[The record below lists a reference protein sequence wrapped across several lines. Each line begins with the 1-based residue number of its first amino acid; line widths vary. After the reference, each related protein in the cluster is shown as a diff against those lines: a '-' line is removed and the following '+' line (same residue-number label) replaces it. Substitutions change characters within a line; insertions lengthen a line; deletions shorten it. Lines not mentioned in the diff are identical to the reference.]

1 MNNPMSHPLKSTNF
15 RSSLCVFEPSE
26 VLLLEGVGNY
36 TVAHLVNGRKNV
48 FSKTLKVYEE
58 AFASSGFIRIHR
70 NTVINPSFI
79 IAFNK
84 LESSFIL
91 KTLDEV
97 TISRRRL
104 RELRL
109 YVKEQ
114 KFPVVE
120 QCKSI
125 KKENKLNWMVY

>member
-1 MNNPMSHPLKSTNF
+1 MNNTVHHSLHSTCF
-15 RSSLCVFEPSE
+15 RNSLCVFEPSE
-26 VLLLEGVGNY
+26 VLLLEGIGNY

-70 NTVINPSFI
+70 NTVVNPSFI
-79 IAFNK
+79 IAYNK

-109 YVKEQ
+109 YLKEQ

-125 KKENKLNWMVY
+125 KKENKLNRIAY